1 MGASGR
7 VIVLQ
12 GVEIALLQKADAAAV
27 MELLERL
34 PQEVVVIFT
43 YDDAYLAGDFER
55 KKKREARL
63 RELSKCCYTVEFPV
77 QSHASLM
84 NWAGR
89 RLAAAGVDG
98 RRRRRSTICCRGA
111 TTR

>member
-43 YDDAYLAGDFER
+43 YDDAYLAGILNA
-55 KKKREARL
+55 KRSVRRGFGSSPSAAIRWSFPFKAML
-63 RELSKCCYTVEFPV
+63 RS
-77 QSHASLM
+77 
-84 NWAGR
+84 
-89 RLAAAGVDG
+89 
-98 RRRRRSTICCRGA
+98 
-111 TTR
+111 